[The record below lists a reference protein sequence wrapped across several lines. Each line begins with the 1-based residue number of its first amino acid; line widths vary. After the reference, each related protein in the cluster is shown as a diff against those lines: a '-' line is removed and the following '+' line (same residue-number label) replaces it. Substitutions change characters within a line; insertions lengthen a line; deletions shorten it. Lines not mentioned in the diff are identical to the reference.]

1 MTMRG
6 TDHALNS
13 FRDMSSMLHF
23 RDECTQKLNSW
34 IFATAALHSYTCSV
48 SACENHAASLSHVRG
63 SCFQTCRHDF
73 ITGVLSGQEPNV
85 FGVQ

>member
-34 IFATAALHSYTCSV
+34 IFAAATAALHSYTCSV
-48 SACENHAASLSHVRG
+48 RACENHAASLSHVRG
-63 SCFQTCRHDF
+63 SCSRPAGM
-73 ITGVLSGQEPNV
+73 IS
-85 FGVQ
+85 